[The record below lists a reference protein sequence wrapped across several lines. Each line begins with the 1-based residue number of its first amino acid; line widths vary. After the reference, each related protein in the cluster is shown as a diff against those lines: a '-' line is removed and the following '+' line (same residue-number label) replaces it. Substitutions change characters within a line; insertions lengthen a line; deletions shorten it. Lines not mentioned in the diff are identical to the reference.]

1 MKNSEPAFP
10 SEPTV
15 SGDQTGRTRFKCTG
29 LSKRELIAAMA
40 MEKCLVAEGVP
51 NGDRFYTYMAE
62 SAVKMA
68 DALLLELSKTE
79 EG

>member
-40 MEKCLVAEGVP
+40 MQGLISCNANWDHKQLAEI
-51 NGDRFYTYMAE
+51 
-62 SAVKMA
+62 AVLKA
-68 DALLLELSKTE
+68 DALLLELSKA
-79 EG
+79 GSSK